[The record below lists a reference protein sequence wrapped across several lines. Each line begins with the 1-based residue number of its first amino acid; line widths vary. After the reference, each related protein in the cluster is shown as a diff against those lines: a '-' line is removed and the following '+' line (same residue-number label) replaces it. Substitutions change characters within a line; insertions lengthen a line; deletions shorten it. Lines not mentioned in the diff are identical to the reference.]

1 MKRRFFL
8 KLVLVIVLTGSS
20 FYIQSCTTS
29 EGANPAV
36 SDATLTKHWAA
47 EMNLTG
53 VQNFYKVS
61 DNLYRGAQPNE
72 EGFRQL
78 QKLGIKTVV
87 NLRSSHSDRDKLKG
101 TNLDYEEI
109 PMRAW
114 NAEDEDVVKFL
125 EIAADANR
133 APIFVHC
140 KRGADRTGMMCA
152 IYRVAVQGWSKD
164 EAIKEMTKGDYG
176 FYSLWQNLINYIRKL
191 DIEKIRKEAG
201 IETSLVYN

>member
-1 MKRRFFL
+1 MSRRFFL
-8 KLVLVIVLTGSS
+8 SLVWVIVLAGAG
-20 FYIQSCTTS
+20 FYVPSCTS
-29 EGANPAV
+29 GEGTNTAV
-36 SDATLTKHWAA
+36 SAVAPTGHWAT
-47 EMNLTG
+47 EINLTG
-53 VQNFYKVS
+53 VPNFYKVS

-114 NAEDEDVVKFL
+114 HAKDEDVVKFL
-125 EIAADANR
+125 KIAADANR
-133 APIFVHC
+133 SSVFVHC

-152 IYRVAVQGWSKD
+152 VYRVAVQDWSKD
-164 EAIKEMTKGDYG
+164 EAIGEMTKGDYG
-176 FYSLWQNLINYIRKL
+176 FYSIWQNIIHYIQKL
-191 DIEKIRKEAG
+191 DVDRIRQQAG
-201 IETSLVYN
+201 IGN